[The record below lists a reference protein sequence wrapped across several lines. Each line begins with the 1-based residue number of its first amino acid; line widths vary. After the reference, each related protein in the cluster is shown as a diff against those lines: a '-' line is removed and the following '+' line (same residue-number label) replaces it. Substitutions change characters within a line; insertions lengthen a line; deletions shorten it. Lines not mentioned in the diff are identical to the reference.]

1 MIRTPGAYRI
11 PPPAPAQDGGQT
23 ASARATQQRAQ
34 QRAQLCTHCGAVGTH
49 YLTCT
54 SLRLPEGYRLG
65 QDTRPG
71 CACGLAGGTC
81 RMCA

>member
-1 MIRTPGAYRI
+1 MIPAPGAYRI
-11 PPPAPAQDGGQT
+11 PPPAPPQDGGQS
-23 ASARATQQRAQ
+23 ASARAVP

-65 QDTRPG
+65 EETRPG
-71 CACGLAGGTC
+71 CPCGLAGGTC
-81 RMCA
+81 RMRA

>member
-1 MIRTPGAYRI
+1 MITAPGTDQLPRPVLPAG
-11 PPPAPAQDGGQT
+11 PPDAPAQGGG
-23 ASARATQQRAQ
+23 RAP
-34 QRAQLCTHCGAVGTH
+34 QLCTRCGAVGTH

-65 QDTRPG
+65 EETRPG
-71 CACGLAGGTC
+71 CPCGLAGGTC